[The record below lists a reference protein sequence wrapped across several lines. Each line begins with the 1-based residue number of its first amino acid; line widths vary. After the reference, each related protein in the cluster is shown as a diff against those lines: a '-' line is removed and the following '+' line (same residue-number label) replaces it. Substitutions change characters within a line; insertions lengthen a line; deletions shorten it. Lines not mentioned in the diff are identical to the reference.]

1 MTSRSEQTLGYVILG
16 LFSII
21 ALFPIAGIVLTAI
34 VFVLSLGINR
44 LAERGT

>member
-1 MTSRSEQTLGYVILG
+1 MGSAAAI
-16 LFSII
+16 
-21 ALFPIAGIVLTAI
+21 GIVLTAI